1 MRIGLLVRNETLK
14 TTRRLGAWVTF
25 LSFGGIASLIIGER
39 YYFALRH
46 PEKPFALPDAWSGV
60 MGDIGPLPAIFGAV
74 ALILL
79 ITSEFSWKTARQNVI
94 DGLSKNEF
102 FVGKLV
108 LYPLVALSFL
118 GLLLFLTGG
127 MAALGTDVSTLTST
141 PIRRVDLAL
150 IGGVTL
156 TALGY
161 MGLAFLAAFLARSS
175 GPAMGVFFL
184 YLAFLEQTAGGLMS
198 KMGETATKL
207 AGFLPRQVFDSLFD
221 ERQFDLVARQASID
235 AAVKAGRAIPTWHDT
250 WMLLALAAA
259 WIVTLVALAYW
270 SYRRRDL

>member
-25 LSFGGIASLIIGER
+25 LSFAAIVGIIVGEN
-39 YYFALRH
+39 YYTGLKHAERAV
-46 PEKPFALPDAWSGV
+46 ALPDAWSEVLGN
-60 MGDIGPLPAIFGAV
+60 IGPLPAIFGAV

-79 ITSEFSWKTARQNVI
+79 ITSEFTWKTARQNVI
-94 DGLSKNEF
+94 DGLSTDEF
-102 FVGKLV
+102 FVGKLI
-108 LYPLVALSFL
+108 LYPLVAFSFL

-127 MAALGTDVSTLTST
+127 VAALGTDFSTLTST

-161 MGLAFLAAFLARSS
+161 MALAFLSAFVARSS
-175 GPAMGVFFL
+175 GPAMGIFFL
-184 YLAFLEQTAGGLMS
+184 YVAFLEQLAGGLMA
-198 KMGETATKL
+198 KMGETATTL

-221 ERQFDLVARQASID
+221 QRQFDLVARQASID
-235 AAVKAGRAIPTWHDT
+235 AAVKAGREIPTWHDT
-250 WMLLALAAA
+250 RMLLALAAA